1 MNSERPSTPKILLVD
16 DEIQQLWLRA
26 EVMRLRG
33 FPVLT
38 ADNPDGA
45 ISLFAEKASANID
58 LVVLDY
64 NMPGMNGCDL
74 ADLLKVICPEL
85 RIILYSGASD
95 IPRTEMTSIDVF
107 VSKSDGMSTLIAEIA
122 RLTQTGPDP
131 PVTTAPATK
140 LHSLSRIQ
148 AG

>member
-1 MNSERPSTPKILLVD
+1 MNSERLSTPKILLVD

-33 FPVLT
+33 FSVLT

-45 ISLFAEKASANID
+45 ISLVSEKASANID
-58 LVVLDY
+58 LVVIDY

-85 RIILYSGASD
+85 RIILYSGESD

-107 VSKSDGMSTLIAEIA
+107 VSKSDGMSTLIVEIA
-122 RLTQTGPDP
+122 RLTQTGPAP

-140 LHSLSRIQ
+140 LHSLSRTQ